1 MVTESNMHRDRIAQR
16 SYAYLMYFF
25 KLFGSK
31 LKKKEKRK
39 EKNNKNPTK
48 QRGIPGKKAGGGVTA
63 AASGKS
69 NKTTLIPF
77 LSLSSLFK
85 LGFPSELY

>member
-1 MVTESNMHRDRIAQR
+1 MVTESNMHRDMIAQR
-16 SYAYLMYFF
+16 PYAYLMYFL
-25 KLFGSK
+25 KLFSSK
-31 LKKKEKRK
+31 LKKKKTRKKQQKSSKTKGHPRK
-39 EKNNKNPTK
+39 EG
-48 QRGIPGKKAGGGVTA
+48 RGCVTA

-77 LSLSSLFK
+77 LSLSSPFK